1 MIYIFKSWIQ
11 SILCIGIL
19 FTIIRI
25 ILPNTSLKKYTYSLI
40 GIVTIIAIFNPVINF
55 ARNNNITELRNL
67 FLNSAELANRNINYT
82 NISNYEDVNKNNVKE
97 NFKHT
102 VEENIKQKIKEN
114 INSSVDVNI
123 EITDTYNIKKINI
136 TVYEDT
142 PFDISTYIS
151 NEYDLD
157 KKIIEVKK
165 EV

>member
-25 ILPNTSLKKYTYSLI
+25 ILPNTNLKKYTYSLI

-55 ARNNNITELRNL
+55 TRNNNITELRNL

-136 TVYEDT
+136 TIYEDT